1 MVSFLFFFSLESLI
15 RSSKTIR
22 TLIQR
27 TCRLLSLHVSLLKQ
41 HEESVSPF
49 PFASLWLLPIC
60 GHRHEHIRHIHGRKG
75 SSGHDNEWAHHVMV
89 FVLQYMTMVHIAA
102 CEAIKGGNY

>member
-1 MVSFLFFFSLESLI
+1 MVSFLFFFSLVSLT

-27 TCRLLSLHVSLLKQ
+27 TCRLLSLHVSLLEQ

-49 PFASLWLLPIC
+49 PFSSLWLLPIY
-60 GHRHEHIRHIHGRKG
+60 GHRHEHIRHVHGRKG
-75 SSGHDNEWAHHVMV
+75 CGGHDNKGAHHVMV
-89 FVLQYMTMVHIAA
+89 LVLKNMTMVHIAA
-102 CEAIKGGNY
+102 CEAIEGCRY